1 MAKKTDQKILNVLL
15 SGKHPLSKRYAGK
28 HVLVIE
34 DQVVPLKK
42 GKGGTRDIEKLEKK
56 YGRTPTLVFI
66 PRHDVSYILIL
77 CS

>member
-15 SGKHPLSKRYAGK
+15 SGKHPLSKKYAGK

-42 GKGGTRDIEKLEKK
+42 GKGGANDIEKLEKK
-56 YGRTPTLVFI
+56 YGRTPTLIFI
-66 PRHDVSYILIL
+66 PRHDISYILIL